1 MIIKTPPHNK
11 KMPKCCNVPVTAH
24 KKMNKAGA
32 KYKISALLKY
42 PHMADPNPG
51 DKQFS
56 AKIKRRTNVDFMR
69 KN

>member
-1 MIIKTPPHNK
+1 MIIKIPPHNK
-11 KMPKCCNVPVTAH
+11 KTPKCCNIHVTAH
-24 KKMNKAGA
+24 KKMNKKGA
-32 KYKISALLKY
+32 KYKISAFLKY

-56 AKIKRRTNVDFMR
+56 AKIKRRINVFFMR